1 MQPILTIKLIL
12 VKQFFYNFI
21 KIKLKKQN
29 RFGMK
34 FSSQGL
40 IPFIELNKF
49 IVEDSSKCIEYLGEV
64 FQKDLDANLT
74 DEQKAISQALIKMAE
89 DRYTIF

>member
-1 MQPILTIKLIL
+1 
-12 VKQFFYNFI
+12 
-21 KIKLKKQN
+21 
-29 RFGMK
+29 MK

-74 DEQKAISQALIKMAE
+74 DEQKAISQA
-89 DRYTIF
+89 